1 MSDRNAEFWNYL
13 VTEVDPSDS
22 ETIRQAC
29 LRHGKDVRI
38 ADLGDRRILN
48 WFRGYFEGNKD
59 GAFDGG
65 LLDYIDGFVC
75 SMRPR
80 KTELIRA
87 VIGRCESENEKGK
100 GEGLF
105 RTLLHKELITAPDT
119 MLCLKELQAREMYDL
134 IPLLQLMY
142 RGELKTFRE
151 EGSTGSRQILN
162 VRRNAK

>member
-1 MSDRNAEFWNYL
+1 MSDRKAEFWNYL

-29 LRHGKDVRI
+29 LRCGKDVRI

-48 WFRGYFEGNKD
+48 WFRRYFEGSKD

-65 LLDYIDGFVC
+65 ILDFIDGFEC

-87 VIGRCESENEKGK
+87 MIGRCEAENEKGK
-100 GEGLF
+100 GKRLF
-105 RTLLHKELITAPDT
+105 RVLLHKELITAVDT
-119 MLCLKELQAREMYDL
+119 IPCLKELQARGMYDL

-142 RGELKTFRE
+142 RGELKTYRE
-151 EGSTGSRQILN
+151 EGSAGGKQIVN
-162 VRRNAK
+162 VRRNTK